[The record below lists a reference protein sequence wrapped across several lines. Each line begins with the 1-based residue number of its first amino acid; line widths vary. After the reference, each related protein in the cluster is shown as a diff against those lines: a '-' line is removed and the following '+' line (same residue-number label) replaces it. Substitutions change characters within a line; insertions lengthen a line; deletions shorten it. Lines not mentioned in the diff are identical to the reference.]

1 MSAPRTIDDI
11 VESAESG
18 PALKPSRDI
27 TRRVWKAPYNDR
39 CSSHPRISRDRSVE
53 NTGMYPKIPDMGGT
67 AIAARMQIKGMATA
81 MSTKG
86 AIEDPLLMR
95 VLSMYAKEQ

>member
-1 MSAPRTIDDI
+1 
-11 VESAESG
+11 
-18 PALKPSRDI
+18 
-27 TRRVWKAPYNDR
+27 
-39 CSSHPRISRDRSVE
+39 
-53 NTGMYPKIPDMGGT
+53 MYPKIPDMGGT